1 MKNETLHFDY
11 SELRDRMDDLG
22 VTYVDLASALN
33 TTTSTVKHR
42 FLGIGH
48 GGWTS
53 AEIYRICRRLV
64 IHDADIARYFF
75 TPLKQKKM

>member
-11 SELRDRMDDLG
+11 TELLEKMDELG

-33 TTTSTVKHR
+33 TTTSTVKNR
-42 FLGIGH
+42 FHGIGH

-64 IHDADIARYFF
+64 IKDADIARYFF

>member
-11 SELRDRMDDLG
+11 SALHDRMVDLG
-22 VTYVDLASALN
+22 VTCVDLASALN
-33 TTTSTVKHR
+33 TTPSTVKHR

-53 AEIYRICRRLV
+53 AEMYRLCKILN
-64 IHDADIARYFF
+64 ILDEEIAHYFLR
-75 TPLKQKKM
+75 PLK